1 MTNSKVYTRG
11 RAPRTVFAWLLNGG
25 KGKGRGWRGNTS
37 LSVDWRLQDCPSL
50 ARVGRRKRLPHKAGV
65 GRRKRLPHKAGVGRR
80 KRLPHKAGV
89 GRRKRLPHKVGVGR
103 RKRLPHKVGVG
114 RRKRLPHK
122 VGIEKRGNLGLALLA
137 AGASRTYHRAFPAAT
152 GLSGTSVALG
162 SLAGNPVPSDSC
174 IGRRAYPPLLLN
186 HHALRYPTIPA
197 LKNRTGNRSRPV
209 LETGEDHTRVGCY
222 EASSKVSR
230 RGHLSVTSVRLH
242 GSGSSIPT

>member
-1 MTNSKVYTRG
+1 MTNSKVYTRR

-89 GRRKRLPHKVGVGR
+89 GRRKRLPHKAGVGRRKRLPHKVGVGR

-122 VGIEKRGNLGLALLA
+122 VGIEKERELGLSV
-137 AGASRTYHRAFPAAT
+137 AGGRGFADLSPCVSGRHWIERHFGGIRIAGWQPGTLRFVHRPTSVPAA
-152 GLSGTSVALG
+152 
-162 SLAGNPVPSDSC
+162 
-174 IGRRAYPPLLLN
+174 
-186 HHALRYPTIPA
+186 PTESP
-197 LKNRTGNRSRPV
+197 
-209 LETGEDHTRVGCY
+209 C
-222 EASSKVSR
+222 
-230 RGHLSVTSVRLH
+230 
-242 GSGSSIPT
+242 SSIPDYPGPEEPNGSLQTGPVRS